1 MCPYVVLWGYITE
14 YISHRKRSVTCCHQ
28 GRKWKHLF
36 LWEPRP
42 LMMQAK
48 HTNHISRHA
57 GTYTHTHAV
66 LYHRSDTPYKQLEF
80 QPRMYMWTI
89 TLCVC
94 VCLCVVLYKRETER
108 DREQVSARSQTRW
121 LNVSE
126 YHTNMT
132 ACSPNRISTHCNT
145 ASPINSVSRRGWG
158 FFCTGWDIKH
168 FSSFSGL

>member
-1 MCPYVVLWGYITE
+1 MLYFEGISQNIYHTENGLSHVATKEENGNICFYGNPGLWWCRQNTQTTLA
-14 YISHRKRSVTCCHQ
+14 R
-28 GRKWKHLF
+28 
-36 LWEPRP
+36 
-42 LMMQAK
+42 MQV
-48 HTNHISRHA
+48 HTR
-57 GTYTHTHAV
+57 THTV
-66 LYHRSDTPYKQLEF
+66 LYHRSDMPYKQLEF

-89 TLCVC
+89 TYVC